1 MSYYRLNNHHTDLLT
16 GPTVLLPDGT
26 YLTEANHTEYTYPV
40 QDWWWFDNDVAAY
53 TALLPDMVPALQA
66 QVATLIAALTDA
78 QSLEEIRDAAAAA
91 GGN

>member
-53 TALLPDMVPALQA
+53 TALLPDMVPVLQA
-66 QVATLIAALTDA
+66 TGAGEQPATPTAAQTA
-78 QSLEEIRDAAAAA
+78 SSVRVWMRRSA
-91 GGN
+91 

>member
-66 QVATLIAALTDA
+66 QVQAQQETIDALLAAL
-78 QSLEEIRDAAAAA
+78 
-91 GGN
+91 GGDSE

>member
-66 QVATLIAALTDA
+66 QVQAQQATIDALLDA
-78 QSLEEIRDAAAAA
+78 L
-91 GGN
+91 GGSDG